1 MNQLSKRARSVLYAV
16 VTEFIATGEPVGS
29 RTLAKKYG
37 FDLSPAT
44 IRNVLAD
51 LEDAGFLIQAHSSA
65 GRTPTESAFRLYI
78 DALMRVRQL
87 SPHDTVRIASWFE
100 HLPVG
105 SDIVRETGKLL
116 CSLTG
121 APAVLAR
128 LRIEARTLRKLR
140 FIPTRP
146 GELLSVLV
154 LSDGAVENRYIHVET
169 PLGDHDLERLHK
181 LLEELVEGSTLSSL
195 RAELRR
201 TLEERRDE
209 LAGLKHLGLTLVEA
223 ALDGS
228 PRGRMDVVVEEA
240 SRLLDQPEFATA
252 ERARE
257 LMRALEDRE
266 KLLVLLDRTQE
277 STRVQVFLGRETS
290 EAMGYPVSIVAA
302 PYREGEGD
310 PGGAIGIIGPTRM
323 DYPSLVPLI
332 GATASAMSAALSRSA
347 ESSRTAQR
355 PSSKQHDSSGQHN
368 K

>member
-1 MNQLSKRARSVLYAV
+1 MSQLTKRARSVLYAV

-29 RTLAKKYG
+29 RTLTKKYG

-51 LEDAGFLIQAHSSA
+51 LEDAGFLVQAHTSA

-78 DALMRVRQL
+78 DALMRVRQVTADD
-87 SPHDTVRIASWFE
+87 SSRIASWFE
-100 HLPVG
+100 RLPAG

-128 LRIEARTLRKLR
+128 PRIETRTLRKLR

-154 LSDGAVENRYIHVET
+154 LSDGAVENRYIHVDA
-169 PLGDHDLERLHK
+169 PLADNDLERLHN
-181 LLEELVEGSTLSSL
+181 LLEEHVDGSTLSTL
-195 RAELRR
+195 RTELAR
-201 TLEERRDE
+201 TLEARRDE
-209 LAGLKHLGLTLVEA
+209 LAGLSHLGLTLVEA

-266 KLLVLLDRTQE
+266 KLLVLLDRTLE
-277 STRVQVFLGRETS
+277 STRVQVFLGRDTS

-302 PYREGEGD
+302 PYREGD
-310 PGGAIGIIGPTRM
+310 VDLGGAIGIIGPTRM
-323 DYPSLVPLI
+323 DYPSVVPLI
-332 GATASAMSAALSRSA
+332 GATAAAMSSALSRSA
-347 ESSRTAQR
+347 ETTRTVPR
-355 PSSKQHDSSGQHN
+355 PGSKQNGHDR
-368 K
+368 